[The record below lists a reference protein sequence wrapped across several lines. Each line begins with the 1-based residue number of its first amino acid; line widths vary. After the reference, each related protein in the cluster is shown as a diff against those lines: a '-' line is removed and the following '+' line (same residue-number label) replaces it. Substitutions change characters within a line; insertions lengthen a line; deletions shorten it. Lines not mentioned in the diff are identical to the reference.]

1 MRFLLSFPAI
11 YSGFKRVIGGKE
23 PIGYSILRE
32 IIIQKAQQ
40 LNRTPLILDL
50 GCGEGIT
57 SKYLEGCCEYVGLD
71 HSEKYIAYANKQYGK
86 YGRFYSYD
94 ISQGNIPS
102 ELFKNSEPDIICM
115 IGVIHHLADGEVD
128 LIKKK
133 ILNQYENTAFFS
145 FDGVFLEKQNPIAR
159 ILLRLDRGNHIRWK
173 DEYQK
178 LFGDYGSLIFHFD
191 RIPYDFIM
199 FFRHISLSQLMG
211 EKFGR
216 FKIHSSAE
224 WKGLK

>member
-11 YSGFKRVIGGKE
+11 YSGFRRIFGGKE
-23 PIGYSILRE
+23 PVGISILRE

-40 LNRTPLILDL
+40 LNHTPFILDL
-50 GCGEGIT
+50 GCGDGKIA
-57 SKYLEGCCEYVGLD
+57 KYLGNCCEYVGLD
-71 HSEKYIAYANKQYGK
+71 HSEKYIAFANKEYGE
-86 YGRFYSYD
+86 YGRFYTYD
-94 ISQGNIPS
+94 ISQGEIPS
-102 ELFKNSEPDIICM
+102 ELFNNGEPDVICM
-115 IGVIHHLADGEVD
+115 IGVIHHLADVEVD
-128 LIKKK
+128 LIKKRL
-133 ILNQYENTAFFS
+133 LNQYENAAFFS

-173 DEYQK
+173 DGYQK
-178 LFGDYGSLIFHFD
+178 LFGNYGSLIFHFD

-199 FFRHISLSQLMG
+199 FFRHISLPQLME

-216 FKIHSSAE
+216 FKILSSTE